1 MLRKK
6 WLSLLVAVSM
16 VAAMMPTTAFAEEVD
31 TTTGTEVVTSTPK
44 EGEGTESTS
53 AEEKT
58 EPTEDEV
65 KEGAESTEGK
75 TEEGTESA
83 EGETEGDTESTED
96 KTEEDT
102 ESTEGKTE
110 EDSESTEG
118 EEDDAVVS
126 DANGNEDAGLPEI
139 ALMANTDNVITVAPN
154 EDLANALQNAE
165 DGTTIQLQEG
175 TYTVGSVTTTKAVS
189 IQGASADK
197 TTIVG
202 SITFAGAYQKGTTIR
217 VRDLTI
223 KAPENNTTMRQ
234 AIGLSSADG
243 AVLSVY
249 QCTIDGFLYAIGV
262 NSNAQNCELRA
273 DRLTLKDVWCGAG
286 VKTGDSNNE
295 VTKFGVATGSDVVYQ
310 IQDFSQQNGGYSSK
324 YYDTYTNYVENPE
337 TPALEGTDKE
347 PDPSKGNWP
356 AVAVVDGAYY
366 GDLTEAIAAGEG
378 KTVTLTDDVY
388 LDEMLVITTSNL
400 NLDLDG
406 YTISASD
413 NFASTFDND
422 SHLVQVGGEDKES
435 EKPTGVV
442 ICNGELKAT
451 SKNKN
456 ALNVY
461 QAGAVELSNLTVNHA
476 NAAKGAPLVVNA
488 SDVTLTG
495 TVNFVTGD
503 HSWYAVNVDSKG
515 EKASLTFAEN
525 AVVDLGE
532 GVKGVQ
538 VDGSTDANPVTVEF
552 ESGVTVTG
560 SDYPLVFNTWEADS
574 KAESVKVTGLENTNL
589 KDTPIVGAAATV
601 DGEDG
606 VYYTTLQDAVN
617 AIENNA
623 GTIRLVNDVDLG
635 TTPVEVPAGM
645 NLTVE
650 GNNHTITLNNKLKPG
665 IAAFNEST
673 SMEGLKA
680 GTTLVVN
687 NVNFQG
693 KEEVQNGHAVI
704 VGGQGGVTVALNNC
718 NYTNLHEAVYCNN
731 VNDARAEKNSIT
743 IDGGTFTN
751 VAYSYS
757 VDDGATTGARTD
769 KHDFVVT
776 GITEGV
782 EPETFAVATV
792 DGVGYTDLQK
802 AVDAA
807 EGKEVT
813 LLKDVT
819 LDVTLKISKSNI
831 TLNLNQHTITA
842 SDKMTE
848 NTPVIDV
855 AKGAQPDER
864 VTGITIK
871 DGEVVAGTK
880 NKHTVN
886 VYNAADV
893 VLENV
898 KLDNT
903 NALSGDALVVNSSD
917 VTLKGGITIVTGDN
931 SWHGVNVDA
940 KVAGQGAS
948 LKLDDKANVV
958 FEGVKTVGIYVENTQ
973 NLAKD
978 QISVAFGE
986 GSSIKSSIPG
996 FIPLAFAKDG
1006 QGNAV
1011 GTAIDPDNAGL
1022 KDNGDGTYSLIP
1034 ASSGSHHDYQWMHNN
1049 DKHWQLCSDCGS
1061 VINEGTHN
1069 FQWKQDENGV
1079 GYQQCAE
1086 CGYRKSA
1093 TQTAAAATTNNATAS
1108 ASASTTTNATA
1119 TAAIPQTSDASNPLL
1134 WVVLLVIS
1142 GSAFG
1147 GLMVYKKKK
1156 EDC

>member
-1 MLRKK
+1 
-6 WLSLLVAVSM
+6 
-16 VAAMMPTTAFAEEVD
+16 MMPTTAFAEEVD

-102 ESTEGKTE
+102 ESTEG
-110 EDSESTEG
+110 

-139 ALMANTDNVITVAPN
+139 ALMAEGQETYNSTTVSDA
-154 EDLANALQNAE
+154 DGLKNALQNAS
-165 DGTTIQLQEG
+165 DGDVITLEEG
-175 TYTVGSVTTTKAVS
+175 TYDVGNLTINAGVQ
-189 IQGASADK
+189 IYGQGVDK
-197 TTIVG
+197 TTING
-202 SITFAGAYQKGTTIR
+202 SLIFKNVTSNIK
-217 VRDLTI
+217 VKNLTLQSDGSS
-223 KAPENNTTMRQ
+223 NQ
-234 AIGLSSADG
+234 AINVSSGCENIKVEVDSCKLAG
-243 AVLSVY
+243 YLFGV
-249 QCTIDGFLYAIGV
+249 GV
-262 NSNAQNCELRA
+262 NSGAASCKLQASNIQLDN
-273 DRLTLKDVWCGAG
+273 VWCGAG
-286 VKTGDSNNE
+286 VSTGSGYNNE
-295 VTKFGVATGSDVVYQ
+295 VWQFDVTESRNLAYAVQAFGAYADGAS
-310 IQDFSQQNGGYSSK
+310 GYDYNAYYTTVESFEADAADGR
-324 YYDTYTNYVENPE
+324 YDT
-337 TPALEGTDKE
+337 
-347 PDPSKGNWP
+347 PDGNGLDGSVKVPTVNDNWP

-366 GDLTEAIAAGEG
+366 GDLTEAIAAGED

-400 NLDLDG
+400 KLNLDG

-435 EKPTGVV
+435 ENPTGVV

-476 NAAKGAPLVVNA
+476 DAAKGAPLVVNA

-495 TVNFVTGD
+495 TVNFVTGG

-538 VDGSTDANPVTVEF
+538 VDGSTDANQVTVEF

-617 AIENNA
+617 AIENDA

-650 GNNHTITLNNKLKPG
+650 GNNHTITLNNDAANGGNPG

-687 NVNFQG
+687 NVNFEG
-693 KEEVQNGHAVI
+693 KVNNECGHAVI
-704 VGGQGGVTVALNNC
+704 VGGQGDVTVALNNC

-743 IDGGTFTN
+743 INGGTFTN

-776 GITEGV
+776 GITEGM

-792 DGVGYTDLQK
+792 DGVGYKTLG
-802 AVDAA
+802 DAMTA
-807 EGKEVT
+807 AQNAKDKTVK
-813 LLKDVT
+813 LLKDVQLDSMLTINQENLTLDLNGHTISASDSFAGTGNSAHLVDITADNVTIKGGTLVAGDKNNHTLNIWDADNVNVESMTVDGSKAGLGGAPIVIGGSDVDLNGKIVVTTGKNSWGSINVDSTKDRNGNPKAST
-819 LDVTLKISKSNI
+819 LDVNGAI
-831 TLNLNQHTITA
+831 TF
-842 SDKMTE
+842 
-848 NTPVIDV
+848 
-855 AKGAQPDER
+855 
-864 VTGITIK
+864 
-871 DGEVVAGTK
+871 DGE
-880 NKHTVN
+880 NPSN
-886 VYNAADV
+886 Y
-893 VLENV
+893 
-898 KLDNT
+898 
-903 NALSGDALVVNSSD
+903 
-917 VTLKGGITIVTGDN
+917 
-931 SWHGVNVDA
+931 
-940 KVAGQGAS
+940 
-948 LKLDDKANVV
+948 
-958 FEGVKTVGIYVENTQ
+958 GIYVEDKENV
-973 NLAKD
+973 NDKD
-978 QISVAFGE
+978 KMVVTFNKGASVAVTNN
-986 GSSIKSSIPG
+986 SKPG
-996 FIPLAFAKDG
+996 FVYLKFIDDVEASAEGTENVGLVSDG
-1006 QGNAV
+1006 Q
-1011 GTAIDPDNAGL
+1011 
-1022 KDNGDGTYSLIP
+1022 DGFIKQAS
-1034 ASSGSHHDYQWMHNN
+1034 SSGSHHNYQWQYNA

-1093 TQTAAAATTNNATAS
+1093 TQTAAASNNATASAS

>member
-102 ESTEGKTE
+102 ESTEG
-110 EDSESTEG
+110 

-139 ALMANTDNVITVAPN
+139 ALMAEGQETYNSTTVSDA
-154 EDLANALQNAE
+154 DGLKTALQNAS
-165 DGTTIQLQEG
+165 DGDVITLEEG
-175 TYTVGSVTTTKAVS
+175 TYDVGNLTINAGVQ
-189 IQGASADK
+189 IYGQGVDK
-197 TTIVG
+197 TTING
-202 SITFAGAYQKGTTIR
+202 SLIFKNVTSNIK
-217 VRDLTI
+217 VKNLTLQSDGSS
-223 KAPENNTTMRQ
+223 NQ
-234 AIGLSSADG
+234 AINVSSGCENIKVEVDSCKLAG
-243 AVLSVY
+243 YLFGV
-249 QCTIDGFLYAIGV
+249 GV
-262 NSNAQNCELRA
+262 NSGAASCKLQASNIQLDN
-273 DRLTLKDVWCGAG
+273 VWCGAG
-286 VKTGDSNNE
+286 VSTGSGYNNE
-295 VTKFGVATGSDVVYQ
+295 VWQFDVAESRNLAYAVQAFGAYTDGAS
-310 IQDFSQQNGGYSSK
+310 GYDYNAYYTTVESFEADAADGQ
-324 YYDTYTNYVENPE
+324 YDT
-337 TPALEGTDKE
+337 
-347 PDPSKGNWP
+347 PDGNGLDGSVKVPTVNDNWP

-366 GDLTEAIAAGEG
+366 GDLAEAIAAGED
-378 KTVTLTDDVY
+378 KIVTLTDDVY
-388 LDEMLVITTSNL
+388 LDKMLVIATSDL
-400 NLDLDG
+400 KLDLNG
-406 YTISASD
+406 YTITAAEDFDTTKNNNHLINVTGQNVSIESGALVGTANSKHGVNVYGGSVTLKKVSVDVSAAA
-413 NFASTFDND
+413 ASATPVVVN
-422 SHLVQVGGEDKES
+422 GG
-435 EKPTGVV
+435 
-442 ICNGELKAT
+442 NGE
-451 SKNKN
+451 
-456 ALNVY
+456 
-461 QAGAVELSNLTVNHA
+461 
-476 NAAKGAPLVVNA
+476 A
-488 SDVTLTG
+488 SVTLDGNVTLTG
-495 TVNFVTGD
+495 NGYYAVDLDKNNGQPVTLNVQKDSVVQLNGTQIGVMANSEDVTVNFGENV
-503 HSWYAVNVDSKG
+503 AVN
-515 EKASLTFAEN
+515 
-525 AVVDLGE
+525 
-532 GVKGVQ
+532 
-538 VDGSTDANPVTVEF
+538 GSSATKLFIKPTVSSVT
-552 ESGVTVTG
+552 
-560 SDYPLVFNTWEADS
+560 
-574 KAESVKVTGLENTNL
+574 VTGLENTNL

-601 DGEDG
+601 DGKDG
-606 VYYTTLQDAVN
+606 VYYTTLQEAVDTVKTN
-617 AIENNA
+617 GNT
-623 GTIRLVNDVDLG
+623 GTVRLVNDVNLG

-731 VNDARAEKNSIT
+731 VNDASAAKNSIT
-743 IDGGTFTN
+743 INGGTFTN

-776 GITEGV
+776 GITEGK

-792 DGVGYTDLQK
+792 DGVGYKTLG
-802 AVDAA
+802 DAMTA
-807 EGKEVT
+807 AQNAKDKTVK
-813 LLKDVT
+813 LLKDVQLDSMLTINQENLTLDLNGHTISASDSFAGTGNSAHLVDITADNVTIKGGTLVAGDKNNHTLNIWDADNVNVESMTVDGSKAGLGGAPIVIGGSDVDLNGKIVITTGKNSWGSINVDSTKDRNGNPKAST
-819 LDVTLKISKSNI
+819 LDVNGAI
-831 TLNLNQHTITA
+831 TF
-842 SDKMTE
+842 
-848 NTPVIDV
+848 
-855 AKGAQPDER
+855 
-864 VTGITIK
+864 
-871 DGEVVAGTK
+871 DGE
-880 NKHTVN
+880 NPSN
-886 VYNAADV
+886 Y
-893 VLENV
+893 
-898 KLDNT
+898 
-903 NALSGDALVVNSSD
+903 
-917 VTLKGGITIVTGDN
+917 
-931 SWHGVNVDA
+931 
-940 KVAGQGAS
+940 
-948 LKLDDKANVV
+948 
-958 FEGVKTVGIYVENTQ
+958 GIYVEDKENV
-973 NLAKD
+973 NDKD
-978 QISVAFGE
+978 KMVVTFNKGASVAVTNN
-986 GSSIKSSIPG
+986 SKPG
-996 FIPLAFAKDG
+996 FVYLKFIDDVEASAEGTENVGLVSDG
-1006 QGNAV
+1006 Q
-1011 GTAIDPDNAGL
+1011 
-1022 KDNGDGTYSLIP
+1022 DGFIKQAS
-1034 ASSGSHHDYQWMHNN
+1034 SSGSHHNYQWQYNA

>member
-83 EGETEGDTESTED
+83 EGETEGNTESTED

-102 ESTEGKTE
+102 ESTEG
-110 EDSESTEG
+110 

-126 DANGNEDAGLPEI
+126 DANGSEDAGLPEI
-139 ALMANTDNVITVAPN
+139 ALMANTDNVIMVAPN
-154 EDLANALQNAE
+154 EDLAKALQNAT

-175 TYTVGSVTTTKAVS
+175 TYTVGSVATTKAVS

-202 SITFAGAYQKGTTIR
+202 SITFTGAYQKGTTIR

-262 NSNAQNCELRA
+262 NSNARNCELRA
-273 DRLTLKDVWCGAG
+273 DRLTLKDVWCGAS

-366 GDLTEAIAAGEG
+366 GDLAEAIAAGEG
-378 KTVTLTDDVY
+378 NTVTLTDDVY

-406 YTISASD
+406 YTITAAENFDASWT
-413 NFASTFDND
+413 NLND
-422 SHLVQVGGEDKES
+422 AHLVQIGND
-435 EKPTGVV
+435 GVETKNV
-442 ICNGELKAT
+442 TICNGTLEAT
-451 SKNKN
+451 KDNKHT
-456 ALNVY
+456 LNVY
-461 QAGAVELSNLTVNHA
+461 
-476 NAAKGAPLVVNA
+476 NADGVTLGDTLKVDHTNGQTGAPLVVNA

-495 TVNFVTGD
+495 TVNFVTGTGTN
-503 HSWYAVNVDSKG
+503 SWYAVNVDSKG

-601 DGEDG
+601 DGKDG

-1022 KDNGDGTYSLIP
+1022 KDNGDGTYSLIQVS
-1034 ASSGSHHDYQWMHNN
+1034 SSGSHHNYQWMHNN

-1093 TQTAAAATTNNATAS
+1093 TQTAAATNNATASAS

>member
-102 ESTEGKTE
+102 ESTEG
-110 EDSESTEG
+110 

-126 DANGNEDAGLPEI
+126 DANGSEDAGLPEI

-435 EKPTGVV
+435 ENPTGVV

-476 NAAKGAPLVVNA
+476 DAAKGAPLVVNA

-503 HSWYAVNVDSKG
+503 RSWYAVNVDSKG

-635 TTPVEVPAGM
+635 TTAVQVPKGM

-650 GNNHTITLNNKLKPG
+650 GNNHTITLNNDAANGGNPG
-665 IAAFNEST
+665 IAAFNESA

-687 NVNFQG
+687 NVNFEG
-693 KEEVQNGHAVI
+693 KVNNECGHAVI
-704 VGGQGGVTVALNNC
+704 VGGQGDVTVALNNC

-743 IDGGTFTN
+743 INGGTFTN

-792 DGVGYTDLQK
+792 DGVGYKTLG
-802 AVDAA
+802 DAMTA
-807 EGKEVT
+807 AQNAKDKTVK
-813 LLKDVT
+813 LLKDVQLDSMLTINQENLTLDLNGHTISASDSFAGTGNSAHLVDITADNVTIKGGTLVAGDKNNHTLNIWDADNVNVESMTVDGSKAGLGGAPIVIGGSDVDLNGKIVITTGKNSWGSINVDSTKDRNGNPKAST
-819 LDVTLKISKSNI
+819 LDVNGAI
-831 TLNLNQHTITA
+831 TF
-842 SDKMTE
+842 
-848 NTPVIDV
+848 
-855 AKGAQPDER
+855 
-864 VTGITIK
+864 
-871 DGEVVAGTK
+871 DGE
-880 NKHTVN
+880 NPSN
-886 VYNAADV
+886 Y
-893 VLENV
+893 
-898 KLDNT
+898 
-903 NALSGDALVVNSSD
+903 
-917 VTLKGGITIVTGDN
+917 
-931 SWHGVNVDA
+931 
-940 KVAGQGAS
+940 
-948 LKLDDKANVV
+948 
-958 FEGVKTVGIYVENTQ
+958 GIYVEDKENV
-973 NLAKD
+973 NDKD
-978 QISVAFGE
+978 KMVVTFNKGASVAVTNN
-986 GSSIKSSIPG
+986 SKPG
-996 FIPLAFAKDG
+996 FVYLKFIDDVEASAEGTENVGLVSDG
-1006 QGNAV
+1006 Q
-1011 GTAIDPDNAGL
+1011 
-1022 KDNGDGTYSLIP
+1022 DGFIKQAS
-1034 ASSGSHHDYQWMHNN
+1034 SSGSHHNYQWQYNA

-1093 TQTAAAATTNNATAS
+1093 TQTAAATNNATASAS